1 MKIYGNWAFA
11 VTAFYITFVVLL
23 VSLVVYVS
31 QDKVDLVVENYYDH
45 DLVFQKQIDKVM
57 RTKALKEQIIISN
70 IENKVVLK
78 YPDSLNYPISGS
90 ILMFR
95 PDNSK
100 LDVKIPIQPNDEMI
114 QIINTESFNKG
125 LWKVKVDWSM
135 NDTSYYNE
143 EIIIFN

>member
-11 VTAFYITFVVLL
+11 ITAFYITFVVLL

-45 DLVFQKQIDKVM
+45 DLVFQQQIDKVM
-57 RTKALKEQIIISN
+57 RTKALKEQITISN

-78 YPDSLNYPISGS
+78 YPDSLEYPISGS

-100 LDVKIPIQPNDEMI
+100 LDVKIPIQPNNEMM
-114 QIINTESFNKG
+114 QIINTASFNKG
-125 LWKVKVDWSM
+125 LWKVKVDWTM
-135 NDTSYYNE
+135 NDTNYYNE
-143 EIIIFN
+143 QIIIFN